1 MKKLFKSLLVIGFIL
16 ILCSCE
22 TYNYEKKTKKGVTT
36 YKIEDR
42 IYTVTD
48 EVTNYVLID
57 VEDKGVIVVKL
68 DSEVAPITVAN
79 FQKLI
84 SEKFYDNIIFH
95 RVIRN
100 FMIQAGDP
108 TGTGTGGSKEN
119 IKGEFLLN
127 GVENNISHVRGTI
140 SMARRGAKVET
151 SETMNSAS
159 SQFFIV
165 QKDSTYLNGNYAA
178 FGKVLAGM
186 DVVDSIAAV
195 QTDSNDKPLTDVK
208 IKTIYFVNGGE

>member
-1 MKKLFKSLLVIGFIL
+1 MKKIFKSLLVISFIL
-16 ILCSCE
+16 ILCSCT

-36 YKIEDR
+36 YKIDDR

-48 EVTNYVLID
+48 KVTNYVLID
-57 VEDKGVIVVKL
+57 VENKGVIVVKL

-79 FQKLI
+79 FQKLV

-165 QKDSTYLNGNYAA
+165 QKDSTYLDGNYAA

-186 DVVDSIAAV
+186 DIVDSIAAV
-195 QTDSNDKPLTDVK
+195 QTDDNDKPLTDVK

>member
-1 MKKLFKSLLVIGFIL
+1 MKKIFKSLLVIEIIL
-16 ILCSCE
+16 ILCSCT

-84 SEKFYDNIIFH
+84 SEKFYDNITFH

-108 TGTGTGGSKEN
+108 TATGTGGSKEN

-151 SETMNSAS
+151 PETMNSAS

-165 QKDSTYLNGNYAA
+165 QKDSTYLDGNYAA

-186 DVVDSIAAV
+186 DIVDSIAAV